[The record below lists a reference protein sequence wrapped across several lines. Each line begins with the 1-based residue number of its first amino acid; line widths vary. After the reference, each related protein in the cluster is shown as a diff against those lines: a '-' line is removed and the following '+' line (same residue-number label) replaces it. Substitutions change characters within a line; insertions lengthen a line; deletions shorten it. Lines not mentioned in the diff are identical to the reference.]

1 MKLKKIFSV
10 IDDIISFITIYEKK
24 YKINI
29 SEDLNEIIENISNKV
44 LELIFYNN
52 PNFNDYEVD
61 ISMLNEDYNSS
72 EYLNDF
78 LPKMMN

>member
-52 PNFNDYEVD
+52 PNFNDYEE
-61 ISMLNEDYNSS
+61 I
-72 EYLNDF
+72 F
-78 LPKMMN
+78 LC